1 METVTDIKIS
11 EQTVNR
17 WLKQLKTESVDIY
30 PGYISGLVLPKD
42 TPLGIILTTPII
54 ELLPLCKFDKRR
66 DMSVFF
72 TIFPTGKDNQL
83 FEISYKTSGKYVY
96 KNNKKFVNQPQFDEL
111 FDAVWQIQK
120 QKITANPTRTDLMTY
135 KHMALI
141 LNFLREN
148 DQVK

>member
-1 METVTDIKIS
+1 METVTDKNIS
-11 EQTVNR
+11 EQTINGLLNG
-17 WLKQLKTESVDIY
+17 LKSESVDIY
-30 PGYISGLVLPKD
+30 PGYNSGLFLPDD
-42 TPLGIILTTPII
+42 TPLGIILTKPIS
-54 ELLPLCKFDKRR
+54 ELLPLCKFDKQRNI
-66 DMSVFF
+66 SVFF
-72 TIFPTGKDNQL
+72 TVYPVGENNQL

-96 KNNKKFVNQPQFDEL
+96 KNNKKLVNPPRFDEL

-120 QKITANPTRTDLMTY
+120 QKIIANPTRTDLMTY